1 MRVFILDGTPDEVA
15 ALAAKLPELK
25 VLLVGSGNLV
35 EPREP
40 TLMPSR
46 WSRDN
51 AERLLGELTGPRR
64 EFVRV
69 LLSQP
74 EGKASSELLQ
84 KRLHQYIKPSV
95 SRKAAAITAF
105 RTAITRRA
113 RRLTERSD
121 RRPNQ
126 ELGFRRR
133 TRLSA
138 YRASLWAMESNEGHA
153 LIVCLVRR
161 GSIGLSQMTKRDIH
175 RRAK

>member
-1 MRVFILDGTPDEVA
+1 MRVFIFDGTPDEVA
-15 ALAAKLPELK
+15 ALAAKIPELK
-25 VLLVGSGNLV
+25 VLLVGSGVHGELK
-35 EPREP
+35 EP
-40 TLMPSR
+40 TTIRSR

-113 RRLTERSD
+113 RRLLKDPTADPIKSWDSGGERVYQLVEPVYGLWKAIKD
-121 RRPNQ
+121 
-126 ELGFRRR
+126 
-133 TRLSA
+133 TR
-138 YRASLWAMESNEGHA
+138 
-153 LIVCLVRR
+153 
-161 GSIGLSQMTKRDIH
+161 
-175 RRAK
+175 

>member
-113 RRLTERSD
+113 RRLLKDPTADPIKSWDSGGERVYQLIERVS
-121 RRPNQ
+121 
-126 ELGFRRR
+126 G
-133 TRLSA
+133 
-138 YRASLWAMESNEGHA
+138 LWKAMKDP
-153 LIVCLVRR
+153 R
-161 GSIGLSQMTKRDIH
+161 
-175 RRAK
+175 

>member
-1 MRVFILDGTPDEVA
+1 MEGTMRVFILDGTPDEVA

-113 RRLTERSD
+113 RRLLKDPTADPIKSWDSGGERVYQLIEPVYGLWNAMKD
-121 RRPNQ
+121 
-126 ELGFRRR
+126 
-133 TRLSA
+133 TR
-138 YRASLWAMESNEGHA
+138 
-153 LIVCLVRR
+153 
-161 GSIGLSQMTKRDIH
+161 
-175 RRAK
+175 